1 MKVKVKVPTSLSDIK
16 LSQYQKFVRTTEGK
30 EDENFINRQM
40 VAIFCNIPD
49 DAIGY
54 IKKSDYDEMVTQV
67 RNVLSMQSTLQTII
81 NFNGVEYGFIP
92 DNFENI
98 TVSELADIDSY
109 IKDVRTYDKAMAVL
123 YRPIS
128 FKKGKQYLIED
139 YKGEGQSLDL
149 PMSVVS
155 GALVFFSDLINDLLS
170 CTQNSIMEAVK
181 TDKRLQ
187 TLVENGVGIN
197 HFTDLLRETFSD
209 LKMSVS

>member
-81 NFNGVEYGFIP
+81 NFNGV
-92 DNFENI
+92 
-98 TVSELADIDSY
+98 
-109 IKDVRTYDKAMAVL
+109 
-123 YRPIS
+123 
-128 FKKGKQYLIED
+128 
-139 YKGEGQSLDL
+139 
-149 PMSVVS
+149 
-155 GALVFFSDLINDLLS
+155 
-170 CTQNSIMEAVK
+170 
-181 TDKRLQ
+181 
-187 TLVENGVGIN
+187 
-197 HFTDLLRETFSD
+197 
-209 LKMSVS
+209 